1 MVSVSDIMNAQRLR
15 IIKKKIKNIKYK
27 IGMYRGTS
35 WIERDDGMEIKY
47 RILFYNKNNMGWP
60 R

>member
-35 WIERDDGMEIKY
+35 
-47 RILFYNKNNMGWP
+47 
-60 R
+60 